1 MLGASNVSFKE
12 TYGRFWTGCRRDVV
26 FDLDSRLFY
35 VTTEEIINI
44 ADGSVMRFLYEAIF
58 VCY

>member
-1 MLGASNVSFKE
+1 M
-12 TYGRFWTGCRRDVV
+12 

-35 VTTEEIINI
+35 VTTEEIINV